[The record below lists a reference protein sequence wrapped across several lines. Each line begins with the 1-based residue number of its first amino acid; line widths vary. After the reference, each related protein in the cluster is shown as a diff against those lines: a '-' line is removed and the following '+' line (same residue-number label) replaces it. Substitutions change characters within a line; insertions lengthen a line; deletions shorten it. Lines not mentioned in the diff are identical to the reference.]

1 MMLSNPL
8 PQQNSRRD
16 DPEETAE
23 FQWGILGLLASLPFG
38 TEPILVGTT
47 RQNMA
52 IFYSRRAKDSSSS
65 NIIHRFRISP
75 SRDSAANSNRPRI
88 WRLSV

>member
-16 DPEETAE
+16 DPGETAE

-38 TEPILVGTT
+38 TDHLG
-47 RQNMA
+47 RDHN
-52 IFYSRRAKDSSSS
+52 SKHGDLLL
-65 NIIHRFRISP
+65 SP
-75 SRDSAANSNRPRI
+75 SQGLEFFKYNPLIPN
-88 WRLSV
+88 